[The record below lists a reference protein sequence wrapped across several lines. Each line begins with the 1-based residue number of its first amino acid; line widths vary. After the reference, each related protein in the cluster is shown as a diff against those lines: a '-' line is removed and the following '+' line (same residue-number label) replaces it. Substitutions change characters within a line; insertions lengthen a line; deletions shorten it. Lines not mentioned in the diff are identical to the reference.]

1 MLVMPKERRV
11 PGRGTVGM
19 RFGEEGGEA
28 WEGHG
33 AVSPLSLFPERPTSE
48 TASVSG
54 FDLML
59 LKLSSSVTQE

>member
-1 MLVMPKERRV
+1 MMPKERRV
-11 PGRGTVGM
+11 AGRGAVRM
-19 RFGEEGGEA
+19 RFGEKGGEA

-33 AVSPLSLFPERPTSE
+33 AVSTLSLFPELPTSE
-48 TASVSG
+48 MASVSG